1 MPVSDA
7 VEALVE
13 DARHWRQELHKMPEL
28 QYDVKKTAKYIA
40 DRLHAFGCDEVKM
53 FVGQSGVV
61 ALVRGRLGDGPTIAL
76 RADMDALPIEERTNL
91 PYRSTHPGAMHA
103 CGHDGHSAM
112 LLAAARRLSKTRNFK
127 GVAAFV
133 FQPAEEGGAG
143 AKAMLED
150 GLVARFGIDKFFGLH
165 NWPGMPVGA
174 FAIRKG
180 AIMAAADKFTIHLE
194 GKGGHAAMPHRAK
207 DVVVAGSAIVLA
219 LQTLVAREV
228 DPLDS
233 AVVSVAKFETGAAF
247 NVLPQSATLLG
258 TVRTLRGA
266 TRDLL
271 ERRLIEMVTTVAG
284 AHGVTARVD
293 YARGYPPT
301 VNHADEADFAA
312 SVAKRVVGEA
322 HVDSDVAP
330 SMGAEDFSYMLE
342 AKPGAF
348 IFLGNGDTAGLHHP
362 EYDFNDAALR
372 YGIAYWTAL
381 VETALAPDP

>member
-7 VEALVE
+7 VRALVD
-13 DARHWRQELHKMPEL
+13 DARHWRHELHKIPEL

-40 DRLHAFGCDEVKM
+40 DRLHAFGCDDVKM
-53 FVGQSGVV
+53 FVGRSGVV
-61 ALVRGRLGDGPTIAL
+61 AMVKGRLGDGPTIAL

-91 PYRSTHPGAMHA
+91 PYRSTNPGAMHA

-112 LLAAARRLSKTRNFK
+112 LLAAARHLAKTRSFK
-127 GVAAFV
+127 GTAAFV

-143 AKAMLED
+143 AKAMLDD
-150 GLVARFGIDKFFGLH
+150 GLVARFGIEKFFGLH

-194 GKGGHAAMPHRAK
+194 GKGGHAAMPHRAN

-219 LQTLVAREV
+219 LQTLVSRVV
-228 DPLDS
+228 DPLEP
-233 AVVSVAKFETGAAF
+233 AVVSVAKFEAGAVF

-258 TVRTLRGA
+258 TVRTLKAA
-266 TRDLL
+266 TRDLM
-271 ERRLIEMVTTVAG
+271 ERRLVAMVQEVAH
-284 AHGVTARVD
+284 AYGVVAEID

-301 VNHADEADFAA
+301 VNHGDETDFAA
-312 SVAKRVVGEA
+312 HIARQVAGKGQVDA
-322 HVDSDVAP
+322 HVPP

-348 IFLGNGDTAGLHHP
+348 IFMGNGDSAGLHHP
-362 EYDFNDAALR
+362 EYDFNDDALPF
-372 YGIAYWTAL
+372 GIAYWTTL
-381 VETALAPDP
+381 VETALAP